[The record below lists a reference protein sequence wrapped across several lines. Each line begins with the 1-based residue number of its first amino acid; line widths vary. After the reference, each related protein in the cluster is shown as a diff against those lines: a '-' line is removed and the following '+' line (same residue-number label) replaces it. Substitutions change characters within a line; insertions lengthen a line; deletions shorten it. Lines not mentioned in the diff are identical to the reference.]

1 MKIDNI
7 YTFRAFNST
16 NYTLYFTGRAVSQF
30 GSWMQRTAVIWVVY
44 TLTHS
49 PFMIGLTL
57 FAEHFPSFLFSIFG
71 GIIADR
77 YNRYKIVKLTQIAS
91 MIQASLLALLI
102 ISGYN
107 SVWAIQVLSVILGV
121 INAFDIPARQTMIH
135 DVVDKEEYLQS
146 ALSLNSAMAN
156 IAKLLGPAL
165 SGIILEE
172 FGAGICFLVN
182 AASFGGVIL
191 SLAFMKL
198 PPPVIKRGKQRIFA
212 EMADGFR
219 YLGKTPSIGLI
230 ILMAGLVSLLVLPYE
245 TLIPVFAKVVFKG
258 NAATFGYI
266 TSFIGAGAVGGTILL
281 ASLKQGVSLRK
292 VLLISTVILSVG
304 LICFA
309 LAGNFYIAM
318 ACAILMGFGGVA
330 QFTTSNII
338 VQAES
343 DPDMRGRS
351 ISILL
356 TAMFGM
362 LPFGSLVV
370 GMLTNTI
377 GAAGILIIEG
387 MLGILIAGVFV
398 IILKNIRH

>member
-1 MKIDNI
+1 
-7 YTFRAFNST
+7 
-16 NYTLYFTGRAVSQF
+16 
-30 GSWMQRTAVIWVVY
+30 
-44 TLTHS
+44 
-49 PFMIGLTL
+49 
-57 FAEHFPSFLFSIFG
+57 
-71 GIIADR
+71 
-77 YNRYKIVKLTQIAS
+77 